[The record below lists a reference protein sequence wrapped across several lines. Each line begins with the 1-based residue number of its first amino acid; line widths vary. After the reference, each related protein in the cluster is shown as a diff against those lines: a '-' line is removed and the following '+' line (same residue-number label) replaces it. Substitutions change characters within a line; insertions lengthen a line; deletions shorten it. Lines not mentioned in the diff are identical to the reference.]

1 MLDYDLLKIAND
13 TVKVILFLA
22 LPTLILSLVIGLI
35 VSIFQAVTQIQDVAL
50 AFVPKIIF
58 ISVAAVLLLPWM
70 VDKMSTYTF
79 ELYDLIKIFGQ

>member
-13 TVKVILFLA
+13 SVKIILLLA
-22 LPTLILSLVIGLI
+22 LPTLMLSLVIGLI

-70 VDKMSTYTF
+70 MDKMSVYTL

>member
-13 TVKVILFLA
+13 SVKIILLLA
-22 LPTLILSLVIGLI
+22 LPTLLLSLIIGLI

-50 AFVPKIIF
+50 AFVPKIII

-70 VDKMSTYTF
+70 IDKISTYTF
-79 ELYDLIKIFGQ
+79 GLYDLIKVFGQ